1 MTGVMPKPENHV
13 PASDHRSAIVVG
25 GGVIGTTTA
34 LALQRAGWAV
44 TLIEAED
51 IPRAAS
57 WGNAGHIATEQAE
70 PIASPAMVRGFAKR
84 LFFRGGALALPPR
97 EIATWLP
104 FSLRLLKAARPA
116 RYERAHEALAG
127 LLAQAM
133 PAWQRHVAALGAPDL
148 LRAHGH
154 VVLWE
159 TPESAARGLANWQAA
174 DTGTARFRS
183 LTEAE
188 LQDWRAQIRAPIAG
202 GIRFE
207 GSGQIADPTRLAET
221 TSARFVD
228 DGGTR
233 IVARVASVGDGEVRL
248 TDNRR
253 MTADQIV
260 VTAGVAS
267 AALLRPFGLKAPI
280 IAERGYH
287 LQTGPDVDWPADLPP
302 VVFEDRSMIVTR
314 FAGGLRAA
322 SIVEFARAQA
332 KPDPAKWNRLRQH
345 IAALGLPIGEDAKP
359 WMGARPTLPDY
370 LPAIGRV
377 PGAKG
382 VSYAFGHNHLGLTL
396 APITGELVAAMLAG
410 KSPPFPTSPFELQ
423 RFR

>member
-1 MTGVMPKPENHV
+1 MPKSENAFSPV
-13 PASDHRSAIVVG
+13 ANRNALIVG
-25 GGVIGTTTA
+25 GGIVGTTTA

-44 TLIEAED
+44 TLVEAED

-70 PIASPAMVRGFAKR
+70 PIASPKMVRGFAGK
-84 LFFRGGALALPPR
+84 LFCRGGALALPPR
-97 EIATWLP
+97 EIGTWLP
-104 FSLRLLKAARPA
+104 FALRLLGAARA
-116 RYERAHEALAG
+116 DRYARAHEALAA

-133 PAWQRHVAALGAPDL
+133 PAWRRHVAALGAPEL
-148 LRAHGH
+148 LREEGH
-154 VVLWE
+154 IVLWE
-159 TPESAARGLANWQAA
+159 TPNSAARGLAGWQAA
-174 DTGTARFRS
+174 DTGTARFRP
-183 LTEAE
+183 LTDTE
-188 LQDWRAQIRAPIAG
+188 LDDWRARIASPIVG

-207 GSGQIADPTRLAET
+207 GSGQIADPSQLAET
-221 TSARFVD
+221 ALARFLA

-233 IVARVASVGDGEVRL
+233 IIARVTAVGEGEVRL
-248 TDNRR
+248 ADGRR
-253 MTADQIV
+253 LSANEIV

-267 AALLRPFGLKAPI
+267 ADLLRPFGVKAPI

-287 LQTGPDVDWPADLPP
+287 LQTGPEVDWPADLPP

-322 SIVEFARAQA
+322 SIVEFARAHA
-332 KPDPAKWNRLRQH
+332 KPDHAKWNRLRHH

-377 PGAKG
+377 RGVRG

-396 APITGELVAAMLAG
+396 APITGELVAGWLGGDATMVPLG
-410 KSPPFPTSPFELQ
+410 SFSLE

>member
-1 MTGVMPKPENHV
+1 MPKPENI
-13 PASDHRSAIVVG
+13 AAAAESRTALIVG

-34 LALQRAGWAV
+34 LALQRAGWSV
-44 TLIEAED
+44 TLIEAEET
-51 IPRAAS
+51 PRAAS

-70 PIASPAMVRGFAKR
+70 PIASPAMVRGFARR
-84 LFFRGGALALPPR
+84 LFCRGGALALPPR

-116 RYERAHEALAG
+116 RYERAHQALAG
-127 LLAQAM
+127 LLAHAM
-133 PAWQRHVAALGAPDL
+133 PAWERHVAALGAPEL
-148 LRAHGH
+148 LRPNGH

-159 TPESAARGLANWQAA
+159 TPDSAARGLANWQAA
-174 DTGTARFRS
+174 DTGTARFRPLS
-183 LTEAE
+183 EAE
-188 LQDWRAQIRAPIAG
+188 LTEWRSRISSPIAG

-207 GSGQIADPTRLAET
+207 GSGQIADPTQLAET
-221 TSARFVD
+221 ALARFLA

-233 IVARVASVGDGEVRL
+233 IVDRVEAVGDAEVRL
-248 TDNRR
+248 SDHRR
-253 MTADQIV
+253 LSADQVV

-287 LQTGPDVDWPADLPP
+287 LQTGPDVDWPVDLPP

-322 SIVEFARAQA
+322 SIVEFARTQA
-332 KPDPAKWNRLRQH
+332 KPDPAKWNRLRRH
-345 IAALGLPIGEDAKP
+345 IAALGLPIGKDAQP

-377 PGAKG
+377 PKTKG
-382 VSYAFGHNHLGLTL
+382 LSYAFGHNHLGLTL
-396 APITGELVAAMLAG
+396 APITGDLVVAIMEDAA
-410 KSPPFPTSPFELQ
+410 PPVPLEPFALT
-423 RFR
+423 RFG

>member
-1 MTGVMPKPENHV
+1 MTRLMPKPENHAAA
-13 PASDHRSAIVVG
+13 PQDCTALIVG

-44 TLIEAED
+44 TLVEAEET
-51 IPRAAS
+51 PRAAS

-104 FSLRLLKAARPA
+104 FALRLLGAARA
-116 RYERAHEALAG
+116 DRYRRAHGALAA

-133 PAWQRHVAALGAPDL
+133 PAWRRHVAALGAPEL
-148 LRAHGH
+148 LREDGH

-159 TPESAARGLANWQAA
+159 TPESAARGLAGWQAA
-174 DTGTARFRS
+174 DTGTARFRA
-183 LTEAE
+183 LTESE
-188 LQDWRAQIRAPIAG
+188 LQDWRPRVHAPLAG

-207 GSGQIADPTRLAET
+207 GSGQIADPTHLAEAT
-221 TSARFVD
+221 LARFLA

-233 IVARVASVGDGEVRL
+233 IVGRVAAVGDGEARL
-248 TDNRR
+248 EDGRR
-253 MTADQIV
+253 LSAAQIV

-287 LQTGPDVDWPADLPP
+287 LQTGPAVDWPADLPP

-332 KPDPAKWNRLRQH
+332 RPDPAKWNRLRRH
-345 IAALGLPIGEDAKP
+345 IAALGLPIGKDAKP

-377 PGAKG
+377 PGMTG

-396 APITGELVAAMLAG
+396 APITGELVAAMLDG
-410 KSPPFPTSPFELQ
+410 KASPVPLEPFGLA
-423 RFR
+423 RFG

>member
-1 MTGVMPKPENHV
+1 MPKPENSMS
-13 PASDHRSAIVVG
+13 PSDHRTVIVVG
-25 GGVIGTTTA
+25 GGVVGTTTA
-34 LALQRAGWAV
+34 LALQRKGWAV
-44 TLIEAED
+44 TLIEAEET
-51 IPRAAS
+51 PRAAS

-70 PIASPAMVRGFAKR
+70 PIAKR

-116 RYERAHEALAG
+116 RYERAHRALAG

-133 PAWQRHVAALGAPDL
+133 PAWERHVAALGAPEL
-148 LRAHGH
+148 LRPHGH

-159 TPESAARGLANWQAA
+159 SPESAARGLANWRAA
-174 DTGTARFRS
+174 DTGTARFRP

-188 LQDWRAQIRAPIAG
+188 LQDWRARIRSPIAG

-221 TSARFVD
+221 ATARFLT

-233 IVARVASVGDGEVRL
+233 IVARVKAVGDGEIRL
-248 TDNRR
+248 SDDRSLS
-253 MTADQIV
+253 ADQIV
-260 VTAGVAS
+260 VAAGVAS
-267 AALLRPFGLKAPI
+267 AALLHPFGLKAPI

-287 LQTGPDVDWPADLPP
+287 LQTGPDVNWPADLPP

-322 SIVEFARAQA
+322 SIVEFARAEA
-332 KPDPAKWNRLRQH
+332 APDPAKWNRLRHH
-345 IAALGLPIGEDAKP
+345 IAALDLPIGEDAKP

-370 LPAIGRV
+370 LPAIGKV
-377 PGAKG
+377 PETRGL
-382 VSYAFGHNHLGLTL
+382 SYAFGHNHLGLTL
-396 APITGELVAAMLAG
+396 APITGELVVAMLEGDAMTV
-410 KSPPFPTSPFELQ
+410 PLDPFGLL
-423 RFR
+423 RFG